1 MRIVK
6 GILLL
11 GLVAVLVVAIAAVG
25 LVVVVTGRA
34 LPQESGTVRAAGLG
48 ASVSIVRDAAGIAHI
63 SADTPHDLFFAQGFV
78 HASERM
84 WQMEVWRHI
93 SAGRLAEL
101 FGESQLDTDRFIRTL
116 GWRVAAQHDL
126 DAFAP
131 ETRAILDAYTEG
143 VNAWLAAHRDSLGL
157 AFLASGDAP
166 EPWTDLDT
174 VAWGKVQAWNLGGNF
189 DTEVFRYLADATL
202 GDPGRTDELF
212 PAYRV
217 DAPVITPTGLPGS
230 GGAGAGAA
238 AGALPGSSGTVARAA
253 VTIGTPAASTMPAS
267 RPIDPAQAAAW
278 RSVAMLGQTAL
289 QVAGLDGANGLA
301 SDHGIGSN
309 NWVVSPALSA
319 SGGALLAND
328 PHLGIS
334 MPSIW
339 YMNGLHCRTVT
350 AACPYDVA
358 GVSFPGVPGVVL
370 GHNAR
375 IAWGATNVGPDVQDL
390 VVETVD
396 PANPADYLHEG
407 TSIPFDVRHEQI
419 EVKGGPSVDLEIRST
434 IHGPIL
440 NGVEDKLADAPPMAI
455 RWTATMKP
463 DRAIEAVLGLN
474 RAANFADFRASLSLY
489 GAPSQNFVY
498 ADVDGHIGYQ
508 LPGYIPIRSDPNDHG
523 ARPVR
528 GDDGRGEWIGQIP
541 FDELPWQLDPPGGS
555 IVSANNAAVD
565 GDYPAFIGQEWDP
578 GYRAERISDLVSSYG
593 DAGLTVGELGAIQF
607 DSSPLRAR
615 DIVPLL
621 AGASPSTEDGRTIA
635 ARIGGW
641 DGACGVDSVGCAAW
655 NAWEY
660 RVLRDT
666 FDDELGPALAR
677 DYVGSPFSWVVLG
690 QLMDDPGNH
699 WWDDVS
705 TPDRR
710 EGADQIVARAMDE
723 AGAELRTAIGSPDRW
738 SWGRLHTATFREATL
753 GESGIGPLE
762 WYFDD
767 GPHAVP
773 GMAGAINN
781 TYYRFT
787 AAYPDPQD
795 PSYRPVGIDHV
806 FDMTNMPS
814 YRLTIDMRDLDGA
827 RIVIT
832 TGQAGNPFDRHYNDQ
847 IGPWSGGRTVPLPFT
862 PGAIAAAAVSTLTL
876 TP

>member
-1 MRIVK
+1 VRIVK
-6 GILLL
+6 GVLALA
-11 GLVAVLVVAIAAVG
+11 LVAILVIALAGVG
-25 LVVVVTGRA
+25 LLVVVTARA
-34 LPQESGTVRAAGLG
+34 LPQESGAASIPGLG
-48 ASVSIVRDAAGIAHI
+48 APVSVVRDATGIAHI
-63 SADTPHDLFFAQGFV
+63 TADTPHDLFFAQGYV

-101 FGESQLDTDRFIRTL
+101 FGQSQLDTDRFIRTL
-116 GWRVAAQHDL
+116 GWRIAAQRD
-126 DAFAP
+126 
-131 ETRAILDAYTEG
+131 LDAYTPTTRAVLDAYTAG
-143 VNAWLAAHRDSLGL
+143 VNAWLDGHRGSLGL
-157 AFLASGDAP
+157 AFLASGDTP

-189 DTEVFRYLADATL
+189 NTEVFRYLADATL
-202 GDPGRTDELF
+202 GDPARTDELF
-212 PAYRV
+212 PAYRAG
-217 DAPVITPTGLPGS
+217 APVITPTGLPGS
-230 GGAGAGAA
+230 NLTGRQRGGTTLADVSASAA
-238 AGALPGSSGTVARAA
+238 PGSA
-253 VTIGTPAASTMPAS
+253 PL
-267 RPIDPAQAAAW
+267 DPAQLAAW
-278 RSVAMLGQTAL
+278 RSVARLGQTAL
-289 QVAGLDGANGLA
+289 QVAGLDAADGLA

-309 NWVVSPALSA
+309 NWVVSPSMSA
-319 SGGALLAND
+319 TGGALLAND

-339 YMNGLHCRTVT
+339 YMNGLHCRTVD

-375 IAWGATNVGPDVQDL
+375 IAWGATNVDPDVQDL
-390 VVETVD
+390 VIETVD
-396 PANPADYLHEG
+396 PANPANYLHEG
-407 TSIPFDVRHEQI
+407 TSIPFEVRHEQI
-419 EVKGGPSVDLEIRST
+419 KVKGGATVDLEVRST
-434 IHGPIL
+434 MHGPIL
-440 NGVEDKLADAPPMAI
+440 NGVEDKLADAPPMAL
-455 RWTATMKP
+455 RWTAALDT
-463 DRAIEAVLGLN
+463 DRTLEAILGLN
-474 RAANFADFRASLSLY
+474 TAASYDDFRRSLSLY

-508 LPGYIPIRSDPNDHG
+508 LPGDIPIRSDPADHG

-528 GDDGRGEWIGQIP
+528 GDDGSGEWTGRIP
-541 FDELPWQLDPPGGS
+541 YGDLPRQLDPPDGW

-565 GDYPAFIGQEWDP
+565 GDYPHFIGREWDP
-578 GYRAERISDLVSSYG
+578 GYRAERIIDLVNNYG
-593 DAGLTVGELGAIQF
+593 ADGLTVDEMGAIQF

-621 AGASPSTEDGRTIA
+621 ANVTPSTEDGRTIA
-635 ARIGGW
+635 SRIAAW
-641 DGACGVDSVGCAAW
+641 DGACGIDSTGCAAW

-660 RVLRDT
+660 RVMRDV

-677 DYVGSPFSWVVLG
+677 DYAGSPFSWVLLA
-690 QLMDDPGNH
+690 QLLDDPRNH

-705 TPDRR
+705 TKGQV
-710 EGADQIVARAMDE
+710 EQGDQIVARAMDE
-723 AGAELRTAIGSPDRW
+723 AGAELRISIGSPDRW

-753 GESGIGPLE
+753 GASGIGPLE

-767 GPHAVP
+767 GPYPVP
-773 GMAGAINN
+773 GMAGAVNN

-787 AAYPDPQD
+787 AAYPDPED
-795 PSYRPVGIDHV
+795 PAYRPVGIDHV
-806 FDMTNMPS
+806 FDLTNMPS
-814 YRLTIDMRDLDGA
+814 YRLTIDMSDLDGA

-847 IGPWSGGRTVPLPFT
+847 IDPWSSGRTVALPFT
-862 PGAIAAAAVSTLTL
+862 PRAIAAAAVSTVTL